1 MELQSQFKNL
11 CSPIKLLCLS
21 HYGKVIVGTFSPL
34 SCSAEMRLLAR
45 TVMC

>member
-11 CSPIKLLCLS
+11 YSPIRLLCSS
-21 HYGKVIVGTFSPL
+21 HYGKVIVGTFSPP
-34 SCSAEMRLLAR
+34 SCSAEMRLPAR